1 MINKSGQDDQ
11 QETKEK
17 TTDPVPTANPAS
29 GTPTAEAAPTVRQ
42 SISGKPT
49 AEASPTARQSSS
61 GKPTAEATP
70 SACQSTAGKPT
81 AEATPTACQS
91 TAGKSITPDKSCK
104 QFQQLVFNSYF

>member
-49 AEASPTARQSSS
+49 AEA
-61 GKPTAEATP
+61 
-70 SACQSTAGKPT
+70 
-81 AEATPTACQS
+81 TPTACQS